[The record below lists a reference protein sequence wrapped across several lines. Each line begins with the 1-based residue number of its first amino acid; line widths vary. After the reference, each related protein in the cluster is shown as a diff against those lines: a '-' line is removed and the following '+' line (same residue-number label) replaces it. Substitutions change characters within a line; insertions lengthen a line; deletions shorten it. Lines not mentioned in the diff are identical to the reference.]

1 MRDSSAQAECRT
13 KKVRDWLLAILRY
26 AVTLHD
32 ADRSAVL
39 VIADEIDRL
48 GSCAEDRSAFTFFHR
63 TSTELCSAIFEKQN
77 SKKSAVL
84 RLHLKRIDDRR
95 LRRAFEAAID
105 EDTYRIVGNANKIRK
120 RGRQD
125 LWKGLRPSRDD

>member
-13 KKVRDWLLAILRY
+13 KKVRDWLLTILRY

-39 VIADEIDRL
+39 VIAEEIDKL
-48 GSCAEDRSAFTFFHR
+48 GSHAEEPPAFKFFRR
-63 TSTELCSAIFEKQN
+63 TSIELCSAISDAQN

-84 RLHLKRIDDRR
+84 HLHLKRIDDGR

-105 EDTYRIVGNANKIRK
+105 EDTSPATNDADKMRK
-120 RGRQD
+120 RGAQD
-125 LWKGLRPSRDD
+125 LWKGLRR

>member
-13 KKVRDWLLAILRY
+13 KKVRDWLLTILRY

-39 VIADEIDRL
+39 VTAEEIDRL
-48 GSCAEDRSAFTFFHR
+48 GSCAEDRSAFKFFHR

-84 RLHLKRIDDRR
+84 RLHLKRIDDGR

-105 EDTYRIVGNANKIRK
+105 EDTSPATNDADKMRK
-120 RGRQD
+120 RGAQD
-125 LWKGLRPSRDD
+125 LWKGLRR

>member
-1 MRDSSAQAECRT
+1 MRDSVVQADCRT
-13 KKVRDWLLAILRY
+13 KKVRDWLLALLRY

-32 ADRSAVL
+32 ADKAAIL

-48 GSCAEDRSAFTFFHR
+48 GSCAEDRSAFKFFHR

-84 RLHLKRIDDRR
+84 RLHLKRIDDCR
-95 LRRAFEAAID
+95 LRCAFEAAID
-105 EDTYRIVGNANKIRK
+105 ADTSPATSDAEKMRK
-120 RGRQD
+120 RGAQD
-125 LWKGLRPSRDD
+125 LWKGLRR